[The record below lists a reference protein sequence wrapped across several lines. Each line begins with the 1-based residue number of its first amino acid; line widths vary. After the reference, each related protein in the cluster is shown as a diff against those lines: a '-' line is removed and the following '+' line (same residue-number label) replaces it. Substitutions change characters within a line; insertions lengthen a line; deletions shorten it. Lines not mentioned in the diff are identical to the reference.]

1 MAIFRRIATI
11 VAVGTAILVTGGCG
25 EKKESS
31 APATPVA
38 APATAPEAPATPAA
52 MPVFQGEARPFVAS
66 PDRPALPAL
75 TITDKDGN
83 PVDMASFK
91 GKALLINLWATWCAP
106 CIREMPAL
114 DRLQADLGGDKFQVV
129 AISVDRGGLN
139 EVGPFY
145 EKAGIKSLP
154 IYLDQKMTSMKA
166 FPLKEGLPLSILVDA
181 EGREVGRLAGAA
193 HWDGA
198 EAKALIGWAMR

>member
-1 MAIFRRIATI
+1 MAIFGRIATI
-11 VAVGTAILVTGGCG
+11 VAVGTAILFMGGCG
-25 EKKESS
+25 ETTQKD
-31 APATPVA
+31 AATGP
-38 APATAPEAPATPAA
+38 
-52 MPVFQGEARPFVAS
+52 MPTFQGESRPFV
-66 PDRPALPAL
+66 PDPSRPALPELTVMTGDGQPVAL
-75 TITDKDGN
+75 ADL
-83 PVDMASFK
+83 K

-114 DRLQADLGGDKFQVV
+114 DRLQADLGGDRFQVV

-139 EVGPFY
+139 EVGPFF
-145 EKAGIKSLP
+145 EKAGITALP

-193 HWDGA
+193 HWDSDA
-198 EAKALIGWAMR
+198 AKALIRSVMPR

>member
-25 EKKESS
+25 EKTENS
-31 APATPVA
+31 A
-38 APATAPEAPATPAA
+38 ATAAKQAP
-52 MPVFQGEARPFVAS
+52 MPLFQGEARPFVAS
-66 PDRPALPAL
+66 PDRPPLPAL
-75 TITDKDGN
+75 SITDKDGQ
-83 PVDMASFK
+83 PVDLAAFK

-114 DRLQADLGGDKFQVV
+114 DRLQADMGGDRFQVL

-139 EVGPFY
+139 EVGPFF

-198 EAKALIGWAMR
+198 EAKALIGWVMR

>member
-25 EKKESS
+25 QKTESS
-31 APATPVA
+31 APAAPTP
-38 APATAPEAPATPAA
+38 TA
-52 MPVFQGEARPFVAS
+52 MPVFQGEARPFVPS
-66 PDRPALPAL
+66 PDRPALPEL
-75 TITDKDGN
+75 TVTDADGK
-83 PVDMASFK
+83 PVDFAAFK
-91 GKALLINLWATWCAP
+91 GKVLLINLWATWCAP

-114 DRLQADLGGDKFQVV
+114 DRLQADMGGTKFQVI

-139 EVGPFY
+139 EVKPFF

-181 EGREVGRLAGAA
+181 EGREIGRLAGAA

>member
-25 EKKESS
+25 EKQENS
-31 APATPVA
+31 
-38 APATAPEAPATPAA
+38 ATAARPAPVG

-66 PDRPALPAL
+66 ADRPALPAL
-75 TITDKDGN
+75 TVTDKDGN
-83 PVDMASFK
+83 AVDMASFK

-106 CIREMPAL
+106 CVRELPAL
-114 DRLQADLGGDKFQVV
+114 DRLQAEMGGDRFQVV
-129 AISVDRGGLN
+129 AISVDRAGVN
-139 EVGPFY
+139 EVGPFF

-154 IYLDQKMTSMKA
+154 IYLDQKMTSMRA
-166 FPLKEGLPLSILVDA
+166 FPLKEGLPLSILVDG

-198 EAKALIGWAMR
+198 EAKALIGWVTQ

>member
-11 VAVGTAILVTGGCG
+11 VAVGTAILLTGGCG
-25 EKKESS
+25 EKTESS
-31 APATPVA
+31 ASSKPPA
-38 APATAPEAPATPAA
+38 AA
-52 MPVFQGEARPFVAS
+52 MPVFQGEARPFVANQ
-66 PDRPALPAL
+66 DRPPLPAL
-75 TITDKDGN
+75 TIADKDGN
-83 PVDMASFK
+83 PIDLATFK

-114 DRLQADLGGDKFQVV
+114 DRLQADMGGDRFQVV
-129 AISVDRGGLN
+129 AISVDRGGMN
-139 EVGPFY
+139 EVGPFF
-145 EKAGIKSLP
+145 EKAGISHLTP
-154 IYLDQKMTSMKA
+154 YIDQKMTSMRA

-198 EAKALIGWAMR
+198 EAKALIGWAMPQ